1 MFRNRVIFESEN
13 DFSLCLKQSFPRLK
27 TTKLRR
33 KQWCILRSLIGKPRR
48 CSDAFFREERLMLEE
63 KRQKIRLIQ
72 QRKVN
77 EKELID
83 FKDLP
88 QEIPLTLS
96 IGHRVYS
103 HISYPEEGVFLG
115 TIAAIDPCDHTYRVV
130 FDRATIGSQTVN
142 DYEIKSLTPIQTIPI
157 KAYLQTY
164 RPKLTPNTNT
174 LTNNS
179 SSSSSLAMLT
189 PHKSVVSSL
198 LTPNTQNMLL
208 DDLNSINFN
217 NPIFSASLLLQS
229 DPMIGIGSSPF
240 KLDCL
245 SGFNSQ
251 FQTPLVNNSGIISNT
266 TATTPNNGMLGG
278 FPIRLLVMITRLNKI
293 LNVKREYITKLSGLN
308 TEAEKL
314 RANNET
320 ITKEFQK
327 NYAIL
332 VLDLEKLNKDLSDY
346 LTGVQRYCE
355 ELMAPGEFN
364 KLLLANTTNTT
375 NKLIQRQNSAEIIF
389 DSHLKFEDL
398 KQNLLNESISLINR
412 LNIKSIDQLET
423 NMNSINL
430 NDNNSTIIT
439 SDNDKKIKSK
449 NLIQLIIKLTNL
461 LFQIREYTNATH
473 RGSSSNNN
481 QQQQQQ
487 SSTFLPNCTRLI
499 NDSINEI
506 KTSLS
511 SESKINL
518 FVDKVQVHINH
529 IQSTLCHFNKLNAF
543 KLNSDNNNETLINDS
558 FTDEYED
565 YEQTNQFNEEEEEE
579 EDEENEEENQHL
591 NESDSDNS
599 YKTSNSNENLFK
611 YFSNNN
617 NNKHKLKTVSKSK
630 LKRKRLDNS
639 NKNINSSNNNNTK
652 EKTHL
657 VNYQQVLLS
666 SPSSSSS
673 SSSSSFH
680 SSKTVNASL
689 NSSNSSKNNTNN
701 NSSKKLHI
709 GIST

>member
-1 MFRNRVIFESEN
+1 MFQNRVIFESEN

-179 SSSSSLAMLT
+179 SSSLAMLT

-198 LTPNTQNMLL
+198 L
-208 DDLNSINFN
+208 
-217 NPIFSASLLLQS
+217 
-229 DPMIGIGSSPF
+229 
-240 KLDCL
+240 
-245 SGFNSQ
+245 
-251 FQTPLVNNSGIISNT
+251 
-266 TATTPNNGMLGG
+266 TPNNGMLGG

-398 KQNLLNESISLINR
+398 KKNLLNESISLVNK

-430 NDNNSTIIT
+430 NDNNSTVIT

-481 QQQQQQ
+481 QQQQ

-529 IQSTLCHFNKLNAF
+529 IQSTLCHYNKLNAF
-543 KLNSDNNNETLINDS
+543 KLNSDNNSETLINDS

-565 YEQTNQFNEEEEEE
+565 YEQTNQFNEEDEEDEEEE
-579 EDEENEEENQHL
+579 NEENEEENQHL

-599 YKTSNSNENLFK
+599 YKTSNSNENLLK
-611 YFSNNN
+611 YFTN

-701 NSSKKLHI
+701 NNSSKKLHI